1 MDNNFN
7 IKQIKQDRDN
17 ARIVLNEK
25 ENLIKNYFKCQL
37 NEIKEFLI
45 NKEELKNY
53 SRLLRIKYKTGS
65 LAGCLDF
72 SYLKGLYIVKINLYN
87 NTCELEVASTGFWC
101 NYYIHL
107 SYDKLEVFT
116 KDYIES
122 KFEYER
128 KLQLAEKKVEDLKN
142 IERELVFL
150 ERKIESTKATYIKT
164 QERYNYLKSIS
175 KKGK

>member
-7 IKQIKQDRDN
+7 IRQIKQDRDN

-25 ENLIKNYFKCQL
+25 ENLIKNYFITQL
-37 NEIKEFLI
+37 KQIKEFLI

-53 SRLLRIKYKTGS
+53 SRLLRIKYKTGP
-65 LAGCLDF
+65 LVNCINF
-72 SYLKGLYIVKINLYN
+72 SYLKDLYIININLYN
-87 NTCELEVASTGFWC
+87 NTCELELSSPGSRSK
-101 NYYIHL
+101 YYIHL

-128 KLQLAEKKVEDLKN
+128 KLQLAENKVEDLKN
-142 IERELVFL
+142 IEQELVYL
-150 ERKIESTKATYIKT
+150 ERKIESTRATYIKT

-175 KKGK
+175 KKKE